1 MLLPF
6 LKVFTEIDL
15 ILCTL
20 LGEAVKD
27 LLKNQPHGSREKRE
41 AAWLQKGLNVG
52 GCELVAWKGGKRNQE
67 AAARAKACQSRPSAE
82 PSQDRQGS
90 QQVPLFAGQQGGEIN
105 MRTYCAQG
113 LPETTLRAG
122 PVRMGRSGRGRVH
135 RLGARA
141 GRDELAEVAERGGR
155 AAEDD
160 LAARRA
166 ALGSMRGR
174 RQTATKI
181 RMNTI
186 KTAKQR

>member
-1 MLLPF
+1 M
-6 LKVFTEIDL
+6 K
-15 ILCTL
+15 LCRSC
-20 LGEAVKD
+20 LGTSPTGA
-27 LLKNQPHGSREKRE
+27 GRRERQ
-41 AAWLQKGLNVG
+41 LGCRRHNVG

-67 AAARAKACQSRPSAE
+67 AAARARACQSRPSAE

-90 QQVPLFAGQQGGEIN
+90 QQVPLFAGQQAAEIN
-105 MRTYCAQG
+105 MRAYCAQG

-174 RQTATKI
+174 RQTATEVQ
-181 RMNTI
+181 MNTI